1 MAKISTIEDYQQAV
15 IALTVV
21 VEHLSKGLEDLK
33 IMLAE
38 HIKGHKST
46 WYWLI
51 PTFLLVVQIAITS
64 VVLWGGG

>member
-21 VEHLSKGLEDLK
+21 VEHLSKGLEELK
-33 IMLAE
+33 VMLAK
-38 HIKGHKST
+38 HIEGHKSS

-51 PTFLLVVQIAITS
+51 PTLLLIVQIVITS
-64 VVLWGGG
+64 VVLVRGG

>member
-21 VEHLSKGLEDLK
+21 VEHLGKGLEDLK
-33 IMLAE
+33 IMLAK
-38 HIKGHKST
+38 HIEGHKSS

-51 PTFLLVVQIAITS
+51 PTLLLVVQIGVTMALLS
-64 VVLWGGG
+64 RGG

>member
-21 VEHLSKGLEDLK
+21 VEHLSEGFQELK
-33 IMLAE
+33 ILLGK
-38 HIKGHKST
+38 HIEGHKSS

-51 PTFLLVVQIAITS
+51 PTLLLIVQIGVTMTLLS
-64 VVLWGGG
+64 RGG

>member
-21 VEHLSKGLEDLK
+21 VEHLSEGLLELK
-33 IMLAE
+33 AMLTE
-38 HIKGHKST
+38 HIKGHRST

-51 PTFLLVVQIAITS
+51 PTLLLIVQIIVTM
-64 VVLWGGG
+64 VLLSRGG

>member
-64 VVLWGGG
+64 VVLARGG

>member
-21 VEHLSKGLEDLK
+21 VEHLGKGFEELK
-33 IMLAE
+33 IMLAK
-38 HIKGHKST
+38 HIEGHKSS

-51 PTFLLVVQIAITS
+51 PTLLLIVQIVITS

>member
-21 VEHLSKGLEDLK
+21 VEHLSEGLQELK
-33 IMLAE
+33 AMLAE
-38 HIKGHKST
+38 HIRGHKSS

-51 PTFLLVVQIAITS
+51 PTLLLLVQIAITS

>member
-15 IALTVV
+15 VALTVV

-33 IMLAE
+33 IMLSK
-38 HIKGHKST
+38 HIEGHKSS

-51 PTFLLVVQIAITS
+51 PTLLLLIQIVVTM
-64 VVLWGGG
+64 VLLSRGA

>member
-15 IALTVV
+15 VALTVV
-21 VEHLSKGLEDLK
+21 VEHLTTGLQELK
-33 IMLAE
+33 VMFAE

-51 PTFLLVVQIAITS
+51 PTLLLVVQIGVTMALLS
-64 VVLWGGG
+64 RGG

>member
-21 VEHLSKGLEDLK
+21 VEHLGKGFEDLK
-33 IMLAE
+33 IMLAK
-38 HIKGHKST
+38 HIEGHKSS

-51 PTFLLVVQIAITS
+51 PTLLLVVQIGVTMALLS
-64 VVLWGGG
+64 RGG